1 MKLPFTLFTLLAFSW
16 SGLADAQ
23 IYRWVDAQGQVH
35 FEQHPR
41 QGSEQVEVKPQV
53 IQREDHVRQSE
64 LNRARLFDV
73 REQER
78 EEQREQ
84 SARLR
89 EQQAGRC
96 SRMRELLARYDN
108 RVYWYEEDA
117 SGRRVEVS
125 NERVKASK
133 ASLNKQIQEQC

>member
-1 MKLPFTLFTLLAFSW
+1 MKLPLLTLTLLTTGWIGF
-16 SGLADAQ
+16 ADAQ

-35 FEQHPR
+35 FDQRPR
-41 QGSEQVEVKPQV
+41 QGSEQVEVRPQV

-64 LNRARLFDV
+64 QNRQRLFDV

-78 EEQREQ
+78 EQQRAQNTQQRQQQTERCEQMREQ
-84 SARLR
+84 
-89 EQQAGRC
+89 
-96 SRMRELLARYDN
+96 LARFEG

-125 NERVKASK
+125 NEQVRASRD
-133 ASLNKQIQEQC
+133 ALQKQLRERC